1 VLPPRPNCAA
11 PTHGFSGR
19 NEPLPAATISVFTTP
34 TIGVCN
40 CLAGGEKWLSGGC
53 EPNPARPR
61 LLARVVARQGY
72 CAVQQGNALAM
83 TERPLTLDGR
93 LEGTPP
99 IGKELPMELTATV
112 TAIMAIMSFGFLAAV
127 ILGMI

>member
-1 VLPPRPNCAA
+1 
-11 PTHGFSGR
+11 
-19 NEPLPAATISVFTTP
+19 
-34 TIGVCN
+34 
-40 CLAGGEKWLSGGC
+40 
-53 EPNPARPR
+53 
-61 LLARVVARQGY
+61 
-72 CAVQQGNALAM
+72 M
-83 TERPLTLDGR
+83 TEGPLTLNRR

>member
-1 VLPPRPNCAA
+1 M
-11 PTHGFSGR
+11 T
-19 NEPLPAATISVFTTP
+19 
-34 TIGVCN
+34 
-40 CLAGGEKWLSGGC
+40 
-53 EPNPARPR
+53 
-61 LLARVVARQGY
+61 QG
-72 CAVQQGNALAM
+72 
-83 TERPLTLDGR
+83 PLTLTRR